1 MAMET
6 QNSAKSAETRLD
18 ELRRKRAALF
28 VASRPGDED
37 VQRLK
42 ALGICVGRRIEVFKS
57 GDPLI
62 IRVFGSRIGLSVA
75 LAAHVWI
82 ERCAL
87 GAAAEINHVKTGLIF
102 RNAPQAGKF
111 QNC

>member
-18 ELRRKRAALF
+18 ELAPQTCGVVCRVKT
-28 VASRPGDED
+28 GNED

-82 ERCAL
+82 ERCAP
-87 GAAAEINHVKTGLIF
+87 V
-102 RNAPQAGKF
+102 PQQKLTTSKPG
-111 QNC
+111 